1 MIKNFEDTYKKFV
14 DQLINF
20 EKNKPCKEEVIIVG
34 LDKGMKMDIYIF
46 MQLCYNIVKQH
57 KQDYIEF
64 KDGSKIYKNQ
74 LKKIT
79 YYLNLNYVISDAPLC
94 YLEYEYKDIK
104 QDNIY
109 SDDIYAVKIPSRI
122 SLFINS
128 DIVI

>member
-1 MIKNFEDTYKKFV
+1 MIKNFEDVYKKFV
-14 DQLINF
+14 DQLVNL
-20 EKNKPCKEEVIIVG
+20 EKNKPCVEEVIIMG
-34 LDKGMKMDIYIF
+34 LDKGIKMDIYIF

-57 KQDYIEF
+57 KQDYIEL

-94 YLEYEYKDIK
+94 YLEYKYKDTNK
-104 QDNIY
+104 NNIY
-109 SDDIYAVKIPSRI
+109 SDDIYAVKIPNRI

>member
-57 KQDYIEF
+57 KQDYISF
-64 KDGSKIYKNQ
+64 KYFHNH
-74 LKKIT
+74 L
-79 YYLNLNYVISDAPLC
+79 YLPFISVNLP
-94 YLEYEYKDIK
+94 E
-104 QDNIY
+104 QDR
-109 SDDIYAVKIPSRI
+109 SRMLPRHI
-122 SLFINS
+122 
-128 DIVI
+128 

>member
-1 MIKNFEDTYKKFV
+1 MIKNFEEVYKKFV
-14 DQLINF
+14 EQLVNF
-20 EKNKPCKEEVIIVG
+20 EKNKPCTEEVVIVG
-34 LDKGMKMDIYIF
+34 LDKGIKMDIYIF

-57 KQDYIEF
+57 KKDYIEL
-64 KDGSKIYKNQ
+64 KNGTKLLKKH

-94 YLEYEYKDIK
+94 YLEYKYKDNFN
-104 QDNIY
+104 QQ
-109 SDDIYAVKIPSRI
+109 DDIYSVKIPNKI